1 MHYFIGN
8 NLGKTLTG
16 IEKAQL
22 NRLKLFEDYGMK
34 AKCVFTAFNP
44 QLHENAQ
51 QFNVSSDVFTI
62 YDYFQNTVD
71 YQAEYDDWIS
81 FFNACGYK
89 LKYIPNTHD
98 VRVYDEENYIIYAH
112 FADKTFDRIS
122 YINYFDSEGRKY
134 KREIFDTR
142 GFLSVRK
149 YLTVKQKI
157 LFEHILD
164 TTGNTVIEKY
174 YDPEAQKHSLTRIVL
189 NYNDTVHYLNNESQ
203 LLTIFAE
210 SIYKQGDFFFS
221 DKNNVTASGLANTH
235 TDIPVIAV
243 LHSTHLKYGKSA
255 EIANI
260 KNTYKD
266 LFNNLER
273 FNGLITSTK
282 QQRKDVEKLIDE
294 KVPVWNIPPGF
305 IEEKDMTSRVQSSE
319 VPRLISVARY
329 AVEKQL
335 DHQLRLVKKLK
346 NEYGNIQLYMFGAG
360 AEHAKLQKMIE
371 EQDLTDNVFLRGF
384 VTDLAAEFSKSH
396 VNLLTS
402 RMEGFSLALLEAS
415 SYGVP
420 SVSYDIDYGPSE
432 IIDDGRT
439 GYLVPLDNEEE
450 LYNKVRML
458 LQCNDSEAILNAV
471 RIRAERFSKENT
483 GAQWMQLIELLNFT
497 YTNNTENF

>member
-22 NRLKLFEDYGMK
+22 NRLKLFEAYGMK
-34 AKCVFTAFNP
+34 AKCVFTVFNP
-44 QLHENAQ
+44 RLHENAQ
-51 QFNVSSDVFTI
+51 EFNVSSDVFTI
-62 YDYFQNTVD
+62 YDYFQHAVD
-71 YQAEYDDWIS
+71 YQAEYGDWIS
-81 FFNACGYK
+81 YFKECGYK
-89 LKYIPNTHD
+89 LKYIPNTND
-98 VRVYDEENYIIYAH
+98 VRVYDGENYIIYAH
-112 FADKTFDRIS
+112 FTDGNFDKIS

-134 KREIFDTR
+134 KREIFDSR

-164 TTGNTVIEKY
+164 VNGNTVIEKY
-174 YDPEAQKHSLTRIVL
+174 YNPEAQKHTLTRMML
-189 NYNDTVHYLNNESQ
+189 KYNDAVYYLNNESE

-210 SIYKQGDFFFS
+210 GIYKKDDIFFS
-221 DKNNVTASGLANTH
+221 DKNNITASGLANTSAH
-235 TDIPVIAV
+235 IPVIAV
-243 LHSTHLKYGKSA
+243 LHSTHLKYGHSA
-255 EIANI
+255 EIGNI

-273 FNGLITSTK
+273 FKGLITSTK
-282 QQRKDVEKLIDE
+282 QQRDDVEKLIE
-294 KVPVWNIPPGF
+294 SKVPVWNIPAGF
-305 IEEKDMTSRVQSSE
+305 IEEKNMMPGMRSSE

-346 NEYGNIQLYMFGAG
+346 NEYGNIQLHMFGAG
-360 AEHAKLQKMIE
+360 AEHAKLKKLIE
-371 EQDLTDNVFLRGF
+371 EHDLTDNVFLRGF
-384 VTDLAAEFSKSH
+384 VTDLAVEFSKSH

-439 GYLVPLDNEEE
+439 GYLVSADDEEE
-450 LYNKVRML
+450 LYDKVRML
-458 LQCNDSEAILNAV
+458 LQCNDSEAVLNEV
-471 RIRAERFSKENT
+471 RIGAERFSKENT
-483 GAQWMQLIELLNFT
+483 GAQWMQLIQLLKK
-497 YTNNTENF
+497 

>member
-22 NRLKLFEDYGMK
+22 NRLKLFEAYGMK
-34 AKCVFTAFNP
+34 AKCVYVAFNP

-51 QFNVSSDVFTI
+51 RFNVSSDVFTI
-62 YDYFQNTVD
+62 YDYFQQAVD
-71 YQAEYDDWIS
+71 YQGEKLDWIQY
-81 FFNACGYK
+81 FKACGYQ
-89 LKYIPNTHD
+89 LKYIANTHD
-98 VRVYDEENYIIYAH
+98 VRVYDGENYIIYAH
-112 FADKTFDRIS
+112 FTDESFNKVN
-122 YINYFDSEGRKY
+122 YINYFDANGRKY

-164 TTGNTVIEKY
+164 TSGNIVIEKY
-174 YDPEAQKHSLTRIVL
+174 YNPEAQKHTLTRMTLTYNNAVYHL
-189 NYNDTVHYLNNESQ
+189 NKESE

-210 SIYKQGDFFFS
+210 SIYKPGDFFFS
-221 DKNNVTASGLANTH
+221 DKNNVTALGLANTH
-235 TDIPVIAV
+235 SDIPVIAV
-243 LHSTHLKYGKSA
+243 LHSTHLKYEHSA
-255 EIANI
+255 EISNV

-266 LFNNLER
+266 LFNHLAR
-273 FNGLITSTK
+273 FKGLITSTA
-282 QQRKDVEKLIDE
+282 QQREDVEKLIDR
-294 KVPVWNIPPGF
+294 KLPVWNIPAGF
-305 IEEKDMTSRVQSSE
+305 IEEKDLAVIRPSAE

-346 NEYGNIQLYMFGAG
+346 NDYSNIQLHMFGAG
-360 AEHAKLQKMIE
+360 GEHAKLQKMIE
-371 EQDLTDNVFLRGF
+371 AEDLTENVFLRGF

-420 SVSYDIDYGPSE
+420 SVSYDIEYGPSE

-439 GYLVPLDNEEE
+439 GYLVPLDDEEA
-450 LYNKVRML
+450 LYDKVRKL
-458 LQCNDSEAILNAV
+458 LEQRDSEAIYREV
-471 RIRAERFSKENT
+471 RLGAERYSKANT
-483 GAQWMQLIELLNFT
+483 GNQWMQLIEALNK
-497 YTNNTENF
+497 